1 MRIYQKKK
9 SGTLKLCMTTSLS
22 SIHILKFNCLKLSYM
37 QEIKQSSILKK
48 IFLVFLS
55 KQPLTLC
62 SYISYVYDN
71 YLDYSL
77 KKEEV
82 FFF

>member
-1 MRIYQKKK
+1 
-9 SGTLKLCMTTSLS
+9 MTTSLS

-37 QEIKQSSILKK
+37 QGDKTIIDIKK

-55 KQPLTLC
+55 KHPLTLC